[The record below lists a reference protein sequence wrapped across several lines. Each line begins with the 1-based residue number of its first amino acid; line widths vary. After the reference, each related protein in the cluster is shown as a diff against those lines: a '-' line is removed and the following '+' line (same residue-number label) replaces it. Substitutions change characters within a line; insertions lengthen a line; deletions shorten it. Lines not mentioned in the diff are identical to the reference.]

1 MHEFWERIRDDRQLD
16 RARRK
21 LSLHEIVTIAKHAR
35 ECSDVGV
42 ALRAILADP
51 HGCRFC
57 DYGKLRTPDNPAKG
71 HDANCPWLL
80 AETAL
85 VGDEPVNQKRPA
97 WRDKGALLS

>member
-1 MHEFWERIRDDRQLD
+1 MHEFWERIRDDQQLE

-35 ECSDVGV
+35 AASDVGV

-57 DYGKLRTPDNPAKG
+57 DYGKLRTPDDPSKA
-71 HDANCPWLL
+71 HDSTCGYLL
-80 AETAL
+80 AELAL
-85 VGDEPVNQKRPA
+85 AETEVSRETEEA
-97 WRDKGALLS
+97 A